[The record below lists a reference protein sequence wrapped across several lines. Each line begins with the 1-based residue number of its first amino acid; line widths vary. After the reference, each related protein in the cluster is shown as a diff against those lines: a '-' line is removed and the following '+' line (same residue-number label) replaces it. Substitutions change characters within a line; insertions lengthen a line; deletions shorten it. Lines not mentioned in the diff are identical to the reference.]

1 LVKMSQ
7 AASGAGFDPPED
19 KKARRSKAKPDPAAS
34 RLKPSPG
41 SSQNPPEVEPD
52 EDEAVAA
59 GGEIPEWL
67 DRAFPWIASILI
79 HLALFLLI
87 AFVLIAVTGRKP
99 LKTHP
104 IIVPQSMNQVFSM
117 HPGHMSSAGAHNPL
131 RQVRQDIKQLM
142 SHHTHMSQTSVKSL
156 LNSSAKHS
164 LDFIARGSKG
174 GAANG
179 GALASFGVPG
189 GGMGSGPPS
198 SFMGNGGGN
207 ATRIVYII
215 DRGGNLLVGLG
226 QIKSALVRS
235 VDRLVPIQQFG
246 VIVFAG
252 HSQTL
257 APGFAHATGAN
268 KKTLRHELS
277 RLKPGQPNMDRYL
290 YFATPF
296 TAAFR
301 LRPQI
306 IYFQANG
313 QIDPRLIKLIAK
325 MNSHHSVHIYTY
337 AFADRH
343 RNGVGATTL
352 KKIAKENGGQFKFI
366 SRRMVGG

>member
-1 LVKMSQ
+1 MSQ
-7 AASGAGFDPPED
+7 AASGAGFDAPKD
-19 KKARRSKAKPDPAAS
+19 KSAKRPNTGLDPAVRRKS
-34 RLKPSPG
+34 GGELPP
-41 SSQNPPEVEPD
+41 NPPEGDSNDD
-52 EDEAVAA
+52 EVQAG

-87 AFVLIAVTGRKP
+87 AFVLLAVTRPKP

-104 IIVPQSMNQVFSM
+104 IIVPQAMNQVFSL
-117 HPGHMSSAGAHNPL
+117 HPGKMSSAGAHNPL

-179 GALASFGVPG
+179 GALATFGVPG
-189 GGMGSGPPS
+189 GGMGSGPPT
-198 SFMGNGGGN
+198 SFMGSGGGN

-226 QIKSALVRS
+226 QIKSALIRS
-235 VDRLVPIQQFG
+235 IDRLVPIQQFG

-252 HSQTL
+252 HSRIL
-257 APGFAHATGAN
+257 NPGFAHATGIN
-268 KKTLRHELS
+268 KKTLRRELAN
-277 RLKPGQPNMDRYL
+277 LKPGQPNVDRYL
-290 YFATPF
+290 YFAIPF
-296 TAAFR
+296 KQAFR

-306 IYFQANG
+306 IYFLANG
-313 QIDPRLIKLIAK
+313 NIDPRLIALITSLNK
-325 MNSHHSVHIYTY
+325 DHSVHIYTY
-337 AFADRH
+337 AYADRH
-343 RNGVGATTL
+343 RNGIDAQTL
-352 KKIAKENGGQFKFI
+352 RKIAKQNGGQYTFI
-366 SRRMVGG
+366 SRQIVGG